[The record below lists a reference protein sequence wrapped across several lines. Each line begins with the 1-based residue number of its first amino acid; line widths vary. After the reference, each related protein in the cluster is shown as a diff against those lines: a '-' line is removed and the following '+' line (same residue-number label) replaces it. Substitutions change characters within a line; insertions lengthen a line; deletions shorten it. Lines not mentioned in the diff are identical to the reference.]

1 MSNNA
6 NDMSEISAL
15 SVQVED
21 RRVRKTVSAIDTAF
35 TKLFFEHG
43 LGGFSVSELI
53 AAADIARS
61 TFYKHYS
68 SKEDVLC
75 ALMAPMLR
83 PIALCAW
90 SEEAPVPLVHISQH
104 LWENRRKGTP
114 IFEEPAKSALT
125 RQLADLIES
134 QRPPDVETPS
144 RFVSMSLSRSALGML
159 EEWQSGRHRCSP
171 DAFADT
177 MHRGLLGASRAMN
190 SATPRV

>member
-1 MSNNA
+1 MSNIA
-6 NDMSEISAL
+6 NELSEISAP

-21 RRVRKTVSAIDTAF
+21 RRVRKTVNAIHTAF
-35 TKLFFEHG
+35 SKQFFEHG
-43 LGGFSVSELI
+43 LSGFSVSDLI

-75 ALMAPMLR
+75 TLMAPMLR
-83 PIALCAW
+83 PIAMCAW
-90 SEEAPVPLVHISQH
+90 SEEAPVSLVDISQH
-104 LWENRRKGTP
+104 IWENRRRGNP

-134 QRPPDVETPS
+134 QRPPNAESPS
-144 RFVSMSLSRSALGML
+144 RLVSMSLSRSAIGML
-159 EEWQSGRHRCSP
+159 EEWLSGRHRCSP
-171 DAFADT
+171 DAFAGT

-190 SATPRV
+190 SASPHG

>member
-1 MSNNA
+1 LSNNA
-6 NDMSEISAL
+6 NDLSEISTL
-15 SVQVED
+15 TVQVED
-21 RRVRKTVSAIDTAF
+21 RRVRKTVNAIDSAF
-35 TKLFFEHG
+35 TKLFFERG

-90 SEEAPVPLVHISQH
+90 NEEAPEPLVPISRH

-125 RQLADLIES
+125 RQLADLIET
-134 QRPPDVETPS
+134 QRPPEAETPS
-144 RFVSMSLSRSALGML
+144 RFVSMSLSRSAFGML

-171 DAFADT
+171 DAFAGT

-190 SATPRV
+190 SATPQG